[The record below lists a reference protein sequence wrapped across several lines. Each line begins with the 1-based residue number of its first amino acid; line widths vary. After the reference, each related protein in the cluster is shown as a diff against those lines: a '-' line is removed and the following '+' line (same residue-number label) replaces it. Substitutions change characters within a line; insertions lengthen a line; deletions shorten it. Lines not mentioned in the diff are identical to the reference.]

1 MHCLEARRNSR
12 TCLWAGAAVLA
23 LWAFFSPALGPMM
36 DHHFAERQHSHA
48 HIYFGP
54 PDVEHVHP
62 YQDHH
67 IHRLIQWANDN
78 GMSDGLPGPTLP
90 IDTVYLTPQDGM
102 GQDSLASLTP
112 ATQSM
117 DAFPDQGDPSLFFA
131 WTKGDDSLQEAH
143 VPPLKK
149 PPRA

>member
-1 MHCLEARRNSR
+1 
-12 TCLWAGAAVLA
+12 
-23 LWAFFSPALGPMM
+23 
-36 DHHFAERQHSHA
+36 
-48 HIYFGP
+48 
-54 PDVEHVHP
+54 
-62 YQDHH
+62 
-67 IHRLIQWANDN
+67 
-78 GMSDGLPGPTLP
+78 MSDGLPGPTLP

-117 DAFPDQGDPSLFFA
+117 DAFPDQGDPSLFFV

-143 VPPLKK
+143 VAPLKK